1 MKSCH
6 CSKSYG
12 FDEIAK
18 DGDKVLSMFPSL
30 EQEWQIQMPKG
41 SRQITLG
48 SGVVG
53 GRTGQPA

>member
-1 MKSCH
+1 MA
-6 CSKSYG
+6 